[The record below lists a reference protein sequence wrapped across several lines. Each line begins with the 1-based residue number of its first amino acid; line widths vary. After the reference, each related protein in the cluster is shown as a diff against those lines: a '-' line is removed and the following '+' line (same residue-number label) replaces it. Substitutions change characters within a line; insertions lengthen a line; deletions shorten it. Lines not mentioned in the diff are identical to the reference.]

1 MTQFVRAA
9 TTKLTADKRKAI
21 AIQALA
27 RSASISALAADNG
40 VSRPLIYREVDKA
53 RAALD
58 DAFSPTQTD
67 DADKVIFMLPVTRR
81 WLDQTMLGLTQIA
94 RASFRGVIEFM
105 HDILGIS
112 VSLGTV
118 HNVHQWAAQRA
129 RAINDNI
136 DLSTIRVGLHDEIFQ
151 GSQPV
156 LVGVDVGSTYGY
168 LLAPEAHRDGD
179 TWAIHLLD
187 LQKQG
192 LVPEYTIADAG
203 TGLRAG
209 QRIAWPDT
217 PCHGDVFHIL
227 QQFKAL
233 ANIRTR
239 IASGTRSK
247 REELETRLANPR
259 RRCEDS
265 LLVATLEALHR
276 EEAREHQLAS
286 DLRTLAQWL
295 ERDIL
300 SLAGPDAAQRQMLYD
315 FVVDELLQRES
326 EDLSRIGTL
335 RRALQNQQDNLL
347 AFVRVLDEKFDAI
360 ARNQGVSADLVRAT
374 CVLHRKP
381 ETSTAFWQGWNRLFA
396 AMGSKFHAVY
406 DAVSQ
411 AMQDTPRSSSL
422 VENLNSRTRTCL
434 SMRRHLSGGRT
445 WLGLLQFTFNHRRF
459 VRSRCAYRVGKSPR
473 EVMTGQSH
481 PHWLTLL
488 GLGPLQPKRI

>member
-40 VSRPLIYREVDKA
+40 VSRPLIYREDDKA

-156 LVGVDVGSTYGY
+156 LVGVDVGSTYCY

-209 QRIAWPDT
+209 QRIVWPDT

-233 ANIRTR
+233 ANIRTG
-239 IASGTRSK
+239 IASGTRSR

-326 EDLSRIGTL
+326 EDLSRIGAL
-335 RRALQNQQDNLL
+335 RRALQNQQDNCSPSCACLTKNSTPSHATKACL
-347 AFVRVLDEKFDAI
+347 RISCARPAYCI
-360 ARNQGVSADLVRAT
+360 ASRKHQPRSGKAGTGCLPPWAASFMRSTTPSHKPCRTRRA
-374 CVLHRKP
+374 VARWLK
-381 ETSTAFWQGWNRLFA
+381 TST
-396 AMGSKFHAVY
+396 HARAPV
-406 DAVSQ
+406 
-411 AMQDTPRSSSL
+411 
-422 VENLNSRTRTCL
+422 
-434 SMRRHLSGGRT
+434 
-445 WLGLLQFTFNHRRF
+445 
-459 VRSRCAYRVGKSPR
+459 
-473 EVMTGQSH
+473 
-481 PHWLTLL
+481 
-488 GLGPLQPKRI
+488 